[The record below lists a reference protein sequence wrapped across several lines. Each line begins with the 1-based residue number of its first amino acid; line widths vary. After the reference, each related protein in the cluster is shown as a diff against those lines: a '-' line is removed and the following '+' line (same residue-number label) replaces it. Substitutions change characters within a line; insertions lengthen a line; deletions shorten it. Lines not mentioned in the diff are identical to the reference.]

1 MATQLNI
8 IQWNAQSAKAKRA
21 NLERLITDYNADII
35 LICETWYKR
44 SDVINLKNF
53 VIYRDDREDGHGGTA
68 IFVNKVINAKPLSFT
83 SRPKNVNI
91 SGIYLPQINVSIVCV
106 YRPVHASMSCQDYN
120 GLLNQIKTPFI
131 LGGDFNAH
139 HSAMGSSKTDND
151 GNLLL
156 KTIDNHQLVF
166 LNDGSPTKLSR
177 PNQCVSAIDV
187 SLVSSSIA
195 HYFDWEVV
203 DDTYSSDHF
212 PIKIVMG
219 LRSSDIGTMFPRTR
233 WKVEA
238 GNLPLFTEYCN
249 RFFPEDTQYL
259 TAGEKLTLLFSF
271 LTQAGDLLQ
280 KKSTLY
286 IAQKAFSSLVG

>member
-1 MATQLNI
+1 
-8 IQWNAQSAKAKRA
+8 
-21 NLERLITDYNADII
+21 
-35 LICETWYKR
+35 
-44 SDVINLKNF
+44 
-53 VIYRDDREDGHGGTA
+53 
-68 IFVNKVINAKPLSFT
+68 
-83 SRPKNVNI
+83 
-91 SGIYLPQINVSIVCV
+91 
-106 YRPVHASMSCQDYN
+106 MSCQDYN

-139 HSAMGSSKTDND
+139 HSAIGSYKTDNDAMGSSKTDND

-259 TAGEKLTLLFSF
+259 TAGKKLTLLFSF
-271 LTQAGDLLQ
+271 LTQAGDNCFKRKAPCILRRKPSPPWWDDSCTKVVQARRLFLKQ
-280 KKSTLY
+280 YKNQPTFENYIKSQEAM
-286 IAQKAFSSLVG
+286 AQKLWHTASDSLRKRKGKVGSISVVV

>member
-35 LICETWYKR
+35 LICETW
-44 SDVINLKNF
+44 
-53 VIYRDDREDGHGGTA
+53 DDREDGHGGTA

-91 SGIYLPQINVSIVCV
+91 SGIYLPQITDMAVQPFLST
-106 YRPVHASMSCQDYN
+106 RPVHAPMSCQDYN

-187 SLVSSSIA
+187 SLVSSSI
-195 HYFDWEVV
+195 D
-203 DDTYSSDHF
+203 
-212 PIKIVMG
+212 
-219 LRSSDIGTMFPRTR
+219 
-233 WKVEA
+233 
-238 GNLPLFTEYCN
+238 
-249 RFFPEDTQYL
+249 
-259 TAGEKLTLLFSF
+259 
-271 LTQAGDLLQ
+271 
-280 KKSTLY
+280 
-286 IAQKAFSSLVG
+286 